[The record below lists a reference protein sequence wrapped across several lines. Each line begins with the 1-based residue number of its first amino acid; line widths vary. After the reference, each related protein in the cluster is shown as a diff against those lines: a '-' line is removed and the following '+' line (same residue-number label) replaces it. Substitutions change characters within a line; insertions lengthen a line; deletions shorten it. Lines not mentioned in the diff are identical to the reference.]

1 MTRFSLFLVAVS
13 ILLGVGA
20 AELDLSFVVV
30 LATAV
35 QDNAME
41 CTLLDAM
48 ELKLRLAS
56 SFQSNGRKYFQN
68 RVILN
73 ELEEVDDLGGSNDDR
88 RELLARP
95 SLAKPN
101 DTPTQGLLRGHS
113 KYDRELIV
121 IKGVGWTY
129 KGTAK
134 CTRCN
139 PDNSDRRKLVSDPS
153 GFNTYMSE
161 HMTMDIKAY
170 IVNKSLNGD
179 PSCLGDP
186 DNVIAD
192 FLLLE

>member
-95 SLAKPN
+95 FVRYSKVAHIR
-101 DTPTQGLLRGHS
+101 GFFSSYLRFFCPQCIGS
-113 KYDRELIV
+113 
-121 IKGVGWTY
+121 
-129 KGTAK
+129 
-134 CTRCN
+134 
-139 PDNSDRRKLVSDPS
+139 
-153 GFNTYMSE
+153 F
-161 HMTMDIKAY
+161 
-170 IVNKSLNGD
+170 
-179 PSCLGDP
+179 
-186 DNVIAD
+186 
-192 FLLLE
+192 